1 MERRVY
7 SELLAWKGSE
17 DRKPLILEGV
27 RQCGKTYI
35 LKEFGRR
42 EYSSVA
48 YFNFEKDQ
56 KLESFFGSTLDPET
70 IVDNLGMYRN
80 EAITPGDTLIVFD
93 EVQRCP
99 NVLTSLKYFR
109 EDAPEYHVICAG
121 SLLGLLTSK
130 PDSFPVGNVAR
141 IRMHPMDFLEFL
153 RACGEGG
160 LADFI
165 EGMEP
170 GADVPGAF
178 HEKAVQ
184 RLREYYVVGGMPAAV
199 ESWVTHRDP
208 EKVDGIL
215 GTIIK
220 DYRDDFSRHAGKG
233 FRQVTDVWDSIPSQL
248 AKENPKFMYKQVRE
262 NGRSAILGDA
272 VQWLEDAGL
281 VHVVHKV
288 ETPGTPLSTVSD
300 PKSFKIYL
308 ADIGILRL
316 MSGRDA
322 SFVVRDD
329 PSDHIYRGVM
339 TENYV
344 LCQLASAGMEK
355 MYYWKKKTWEVDI
368 LVDSKDGPSPIEVKS
383 EDDTASHSLRRYIDE
398 YRPKEAYLLSMSGS
412 TRKATVTRS
421 PLYCAG
427 MLFRASAPRTIHV
440 PRQTGT
446 YRRFFEAADWI
457 PEKEGF
463 SITIPASVHARG
475 IPSIIQVYRESDS
488 GYTEVGLDKKIAKD
502 GTVTITASEVFAGFI
517 SISS

>member
-7 SELLAWKGSE
+7 SELLTWKGSE

-42 EYSSVA
+42 EYASVA

-56 KLESFFGSTLDPET
+56 RLESFFGSTLDPET

-80 EAITPGDTLIVFD
+80 EAITPGDTLIIFD

-184 RLREYYVVGGMPAAV
+184 RLRETLP
-199 ESWVTHRDP
+199 SWV
-208 EKVDGIL
+208 
-215 GTIIK
+215 
-220 DYRDDFSRHAGKG
+220 
-233 FRQVTDVWDSIPSQL
+233 
-248 AKENPKFMYKQVRE
+248 
-262 NGRSAILGDA
+262 
-272 VQWLEDAGL
+272 
-281 VHVVHKV
+281 
-288 ETPGTPLSTVSD
+288 
-300 PKSFKIYL
+300 
-308 ADIGILRL
+308 RL
-316 MSGRDA
+316 
-322 SFVVRDD
+322 
-329 PSDHIYRGVM
+329 
-339 TENYV
+339 
-344 LCQLASAGMEK
+344 K
-355 MYYWKKKTWEVDI
+355 
-368 LVDSKDGPSPIEVKS
+368 
-383 EDDTASHSLRRYIDE
+383 
-398 YRPKEAYLLSMSGS
+398 
-412 TRKATVTRS
+412 
-421 PLYCAG
+421 
-427 MLFRASAPRTIHV
+427 
-440 PRQTGT
+440 
-446 YRRFFEAADWI
+446 
-457 PEKEGF
+457 
-463 SITIPASVHARG
+463 
-475 IPSIIQVYRESDS
+475 
-488 GYTEVGLDKKIAKD
+488 TEVAKTELKD
-502 GTVTITASEVFAGFI
+502 ALKGGEEVEGAALVRTQSLGMR
-517 SISS
+517 